1 MKALQSFFRLIKS
14 LFVPDRSVGSVLH
27 EEALQTPAK
36 TIFKNFLRQKLGILG
51 VLGFI
56 SMLAFSFIG
65 SSIKPIDLS
74 YVETTLRNIR
84 PGLNYLRYPGA
95 LERDGVSNISSGVS
109 FSIGLS
115 EKGDVYLWGKEP
127 AYILDGL
134 STSVLK
140 VPDAVKAADIVKVVA
155 GDRHVLALDST
166 GRLHGWGFN
175 NFQQTEAPAALVAK
189 LNSKPAKSLIAD
201 EAYSAVLFEDGELY
215 VWGSV
220 MNNRLDSIPTAIQGR
235 IVKVASSAHNMALL
249 LDDGTVAVTGI
260 RGNPFSEVPQHLQD
274 GSTKVV
280 DLIASYRAVLA
291 LDDRGQLH
299 MWGDVQHD
307 VLTIPSFT
315 GNVVAMD
322 SGKNNMMLL
331 LDTGEVVY
339 WGGDHFN
346 QLAMPS
352 SMSNAKVVEIY
363 TEMFQSYAV
372 SDTGKLFA
380 WGSKG
385 FVFGTDEF
393 GRDVLTRLI
402 HGGRISLT
410 VGAIAVVISITIALF
425 VGMTSGFFGGWVDM
439 ILMRFTDIVTSI
451 PFLPIAITLSAVLGG
466 RVSQTQ
472 RIYLIMVII
481 GVLSW
486 TGLARLVRAQ
496 ILLERE
502 KDFVLAAKALGVRQ
516 KNIIVRHILPNVFN
530 LVIVS
535 ITLSYAGSL
544 LTEAGLS
551 FLGFG
556 VSTPTPSWGNMLQGA
571 QTSAV
576 LQYYWWRWLIPGAF
590 VVLTA
595 LCANLIGDALR
606 EAMDPKANEK

>member
-1 MKALQSFFRLIKS
+1 MKAVKSFLNLIKR
-14 LFVPDRSVGSVLH
+14 LFVPERSSGSVLQ

-36 TIFKNFLRQKLGILG
+36 TIVKNFLRQKLGILG
-51 VLGFI
+51 VIGFI
-56 SMLAFSFIG
+56 AMLSFSFVG
-65 SSIKPIDLS
+65 SNLRPLDLS

-84 PGLNYLRYPGA
+84 PGTNYLKFPAA
-95 LERDGVSNISSGVS
+95 LQRDGVKDISSGVS

-115 EKGDVYLWGKEP
+115 EKGDVYMWGREP
-127 AYILDGL
+127 AYILEGV
-134 STSVLK
+134 STSVLR
-140 VPDAVKAADIVKVVA
+140 VPEAVRNATIVKVVA

-175 NFQQTEAPAALVAK
+175 NFQQAEAPAQLVAK
-189 LNSKPAKSLIAD
+189 LSAKPVRELLAD
-201 EAYSAVLFEDGELY
+201 EAYSAVLFEDGELF

-220 MNNRLDSIPTAIQGR
+220 MNNRLDSIPAAIQGR
-235 IVKVASSAHNMALL
+235 IVKASASAQNMALL

-260 RGNPFSEVPQHLQD
+260 RGNPFSQVPPHLQD
-274 GSTKVV
+274 GSTRVV
-280 DLIASYRAVLA
+280 DLMASYRAVLA

-307 VLTIPSFT
+307 VLTIPSFSGSIVT
-315 GNVVAMD
+315 MD
-322 SGKNNMMLL
+322 AGKNNMMLL
-331 LDTGEVVY
+331 LDTGRIVY
-339 WGGDHFN
+339 WGGNHFG
-346 QLAMPS
+346 QLNLPKALDG
-352 SMSNAKVVEIY
+352 AKVAEIY
-363 TEMFQSYAV
+363 TDMFQNFALT
-372 SDTGKLFA
+372 DTGSIIA
-380 WGSKG
+380 WGNRG

-410 VGAIAVVISITIALF
+410 VGAISVVIAVIIALF
-425 VGMTSGFFGGWVDM
+425 IGMTSGFFGGWVDM

-486 TGLARLVRAQ
+486 TGLARLIRAQ

-502 KDFVLAAKALGVRQ
+502 KDFVLAARALGVKQ

-556 VSTPTPSWGNMLQGA
+556 VATPTPSWGNMLQGA

-576 LQYYWWRWLIPGAF
+576 LQYYWWRWLIPGSF
-590 VVLTA
+590 VVITA